1 MRLDL
6 YLLPNR
12 PWPVLLDRVR
22 RAEAMGFGCAWF
34 PDHFVNGLRVEDDW
48 LEVWSLLGALATTT
62 DRIRLGTLVSSITLR
77 NPSVLARA
85 ATTLDHLSGGRLE
98 LGIGAAGS
106 PRDHEMTG
114 IQVRSGRERSER
126 LEEAVGIVRDLLTDG
141 TAEGTGPHYPVHG
154 AVLRP
159 APVQR
164 PRPPITVGALAPRS
178 MRLAA
183 RLADAWNT
191 QPMRAGARFG
201 DVLTGEDE
209 LALMR
214 ERTAFIDRECEEA
227 GRDPASLRRSYL
239 LLGTYK
245 RGPGPPD
252 EFVRRAEALRDAGVQ
267 ELILYWPDVEEVEP
281 DLERV
286 AADALPQLA

>member
-1 MRLDL
+1 MRVDL
-6 YLLPNR
+6 YLLSNR

-34 PDHFVNGLRVEDDW
+34 PDHFVNGLRLEDDW
-48 LEVWSLLGALATTT
+48 FEAWTLLGALAVTT

-85 ATTLDHLSGGRLE
+85 ATTLDHLSGGRIE

-106 PRDHEMTG
+106 MRDHEMTG
-114 IQVRSGRERSER
+114 IAAWGGRERAER
-126 LEEAVGIVRDLLTDG
+126 LGEAVGI
-141 TAEGTGPHYPVHG
+141 G
-154 AVLRP
+154 AGLRP

-164 PRPPITVGALAPRS
+164 PRPPITVGALGPRS

-183 RLADAWNT
+183 RSADAWNT

-201 DVLTGEDE
+201 DVLHGEAE

-214 ERTAFIDRECEEA
+214 ERTAFVDRACEEA
-227 GRDPASLRRSYL
+227 GRDPATLRRSYL

-245 RGPGPPD
+245 RGPGPVD
-252 EFVRRAEALRDAGVQ
+252 AFVERAAALRDAGVQ

-281 DLERV
+281 DLERI
-286 AADALPQLA
+286 AEEALPRLP